1 MGAPEG
7 VLLKPE
13 PLSYPFIDLASS
25 KANLRRTERARGL
38 RGYSG
43 RLTEQSLP
51 VLLARESTRVR
62 AALETF
68 VCIDP
73 IY

>member
-38 RGYSG
+38 RGYNG
-43 RLTEQSLP
+43 RLTELTRLP
-51 VLLARESTRVR
+51 TSNEYRVD
-62 AALETF
+62 F
-68 VCIDP
+68 GHP
-73 IY
+73 